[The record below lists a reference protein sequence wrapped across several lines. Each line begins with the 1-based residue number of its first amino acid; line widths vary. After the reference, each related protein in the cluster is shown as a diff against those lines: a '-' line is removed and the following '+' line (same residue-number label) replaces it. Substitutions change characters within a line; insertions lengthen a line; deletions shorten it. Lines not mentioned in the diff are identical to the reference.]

1 MSVIESL
8 VFDRTQADVDALEA
22 FFLGVQAGTVEP
34 TALELR
40 TARGGYNV
48 SDLNRVTEAMEYLHN
63 RLAEYGYLS
72 GYVPVVITH
81 RDGTADHRWRED
93 DEDITADKLEEY
105 LANVRTIREA
115 LPILPGTPQ
124 CPADMDELT
133 VEDANAIERILYNLE
148 QVITAMRKALLRA
161 GQVLL
166 HSGGPAIYLLPAAQS
181 GDPDDQNIY
190 VWTADGRFVR
200 TADGL
205 YVTIGG

>member
-8 VFDRTQADVDALEA
+8 VFDRTQKDVDALDA
-22 FFLGVQAGTVEP
+22 FFLGVQAGTVDP
-34 TALELR
+34 AALDL
-40 TARGGYNV
+40 TMARGAYNV
-48 SDLNRVTEAMEYLHN
+48 TDLNRVTEAMEYLHG
-63 RLAEYGYLS
+63 RLTEYGYRS
-72 GYVPVVITH
+72 GYEPVEVFHT
-81 RDGTADHRWRED
+81 DGTADHRWREE
-93 DEDITADKLEEY
+93 DEDVTADKLEEY

-124 CPADMDELT
+124 CPEDMDELT
-133 VEDANAIERILYNLE
+133 VEDANAIERILHNLE
-148 QVITAMRKALLRA
+148 QVINAMRNALLRA

-181 GDPDDQNIY
+181 GDPDDQNNY
-190 VWTADGRFVR
+190 VWTADGRFIR